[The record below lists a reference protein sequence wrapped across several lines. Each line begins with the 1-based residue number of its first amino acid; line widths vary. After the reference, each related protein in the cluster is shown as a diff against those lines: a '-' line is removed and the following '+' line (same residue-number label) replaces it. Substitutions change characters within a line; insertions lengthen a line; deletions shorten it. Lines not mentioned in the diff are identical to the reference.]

1 MERSLYGFA
10 LENPEWRAPPDSSAS
25 AFLARVGEAVA
36 AQAQGSAAAAAG
48 TRPSVGGVP
57 ISVPAMAARHDALAF
72 SLQAKSQLY
81 ESAFARS
88 VANAAP
94 ASGALNARSRTR
106 SAAPAGRMQAVE
118 ETEAPAGAGA
128 TEETQLLDMDVDG
141 PFMHASDDAS
151 ALPHDHD
158 GDADSLSAASA
169 AAARDRAGLQGL
181 VRQAYGGAPGARW

>member
-1 MERSLYGFA
+1 MEARMERSLYGFA

-25 AFLARVGEAVA
+25 AFLERVGEAVA
-36 AQAQGSAAAAAG
+36 AQAQGNGIAG
-48 TRPSVGGVP
+48 ARPTVGGVP
-57 ISVPAMAARHDALAF
+57 ISVPGMAARNDALAF

-88 VANAAP
+88 VANASTP
-94 ASGALNARSRTR
+94 GGGLGARSRQR
-106 SAAPAGRMQAVE
+106 GASRMQAVE
-118 ETEAPAGAGA
+118 ETEPQAPPTA
-128 TEETQLLDMDVDG
+128 EETQLLDVGG

-151 ALPHDHD
+151 ALPH
-158 GDADSLSAASA
+158 GSELGADSAS